1 MAYTTAPKADIVAL
15 EIGESDFVDF
25 DTKSNCLANGA
36 VSASATTLL
45 FDTLPNPGAIKQYD
59 LLQSGDELLLVE
71 SVSYNTPAQVDGTL
85 TVTRGAYGTTAAP
98 IADDAELKVKTLVK
112 VRLLD
117 IATKD
122 IENYHQQYVN
132 PPGHWYA
139 GSVQLQRACA
149 LQAIYLHKYLAARE
163 TAEYVKNVS
172 SGSYNDTVLSISG
185 AAVRRL
191 NDDARALVDFVLRL
205 ARVAVGEYGRA

>member
-1 MAYTTAPKADIVAL
+1 
-15 EIGESDFVDF
+15 VDF
-25 DTKSNCLANGA
+25 DKKSTCLANGA

-45 FDTLPNPGAIKQYD
+45 FDTLANPGAIKQYD
-59 LLQSGDELLLVE
+59 LLQSGDELLRVE
-71 SVSYNTPAQVDGTL
+71 TVNYNTPAQVDGTL

-98 IADDAELKVKTLVK
+98 IADNADLKVKTLEK

-149 LQAIYLHKYLAARE
+149 LQAIYLHKFLAARE

-172 SGSYNDTVLSISG
+172 SGSYSDTVLSISG
-185 AAVRRL
+185 AARRRL
-191 NDDARALVDFVLRL
+191 NEDARSLVDFVLGL
-205 ARVAVGEYGRA
+205 AKVAVGEFGRA